1 MSDILYKTS
10 EEKNQN
16 VKNNLKTIFV
26 YSLCLAVSLGINT
39 LFISIFNK
47 FSYKNMIISQII
59 YVVFLIIVI
68 TLFTFYF
75 DVNIKRF

>member
-10 EEKNQN
+10 EEKNEN

-59 YVVFLIIVI
+59 YIVFLIIVI

>member
-1 MSDILYKTS
+1 MSDTLYKTS
-10 EEKNQN
+10 DEKNEN

>member
-1 MSDILYKTS
+1 MSDVLYKTS

-26 YSLCLAVSLGINT
+26 YSLCLAISLGINT

>member
-10 EEKNQN
+10 DEKNEN

-47 FSYKNMIISQII
+47 FSYN
-59 YVVFLIIVI
+59 L
-68 TLFTFYF
+68 
-75 DVNIKRF
+75 

>member
-10 EEKNQN
+10 EEKTQN

-59 YVVFLIIVI
+59 YIVFLIIVI